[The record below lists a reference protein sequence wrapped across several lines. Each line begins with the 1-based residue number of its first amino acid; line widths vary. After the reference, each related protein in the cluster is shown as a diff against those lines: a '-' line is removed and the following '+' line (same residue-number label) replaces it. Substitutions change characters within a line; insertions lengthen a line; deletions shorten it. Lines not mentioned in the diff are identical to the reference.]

1 MDKQNQSGAGS
12 QESASS
18 LSDGLVKEAQALIA
32 DYRALASQHLRLAAL
47 ETRQAG
53 ESLIKMVITGVV
65 TGGLLVLT
73 WFSLMAALVFAVVE
87 QGWLSASLCLLI
99 VGLVHFLLV
108 LAGISLIRRQGRGL
122 LFSALVRNLNP
133 RKSTTAQAG
142 SDE

>member
-1 MDKQNQSGAGS
+1 MDKQSQSDADS
-12 QESASS
+12 QESAASP
-18 LSDGLVKEAQALIA
+18 SDGLIEEAQALIA
-32 DYRALASQHLRLAAL
+32 DYRALASDHVRLAAL

-73 WFSLMAALVFAVVE
+73 WVGLVTALVFAIVE
-87 QGWLSASLCLLI
+87 NGLLSASLTLLI
-99 VGLVHFLLV
+99 VGLAHLALV

-122 LFSALVRNLNP
+122 LFSALVRDLDP
-133 RKSTTAQAG
+133 RRTASQAG